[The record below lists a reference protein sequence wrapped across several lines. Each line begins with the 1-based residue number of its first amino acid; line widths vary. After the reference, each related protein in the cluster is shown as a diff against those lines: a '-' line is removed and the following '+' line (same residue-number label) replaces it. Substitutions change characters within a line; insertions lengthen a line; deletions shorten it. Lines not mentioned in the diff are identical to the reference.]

1 MNPEKITKN
10 SAKSGHT
17 GYNYRLFLAI
27 STFVVIII
35 VASKRF
41 IIRCPVVFLNSTLN
55 ISLGDFNF
63 SSININCLLGLVT
76 R

>member
-41 IIRCPVVFLNSTLN
+41 IIRCPVVFFKFYAEHFSRGFQFFLN
-55 ISLGDFNF
+55 
-63 SSININCLLGLVT
+63 
-76 R
+76 